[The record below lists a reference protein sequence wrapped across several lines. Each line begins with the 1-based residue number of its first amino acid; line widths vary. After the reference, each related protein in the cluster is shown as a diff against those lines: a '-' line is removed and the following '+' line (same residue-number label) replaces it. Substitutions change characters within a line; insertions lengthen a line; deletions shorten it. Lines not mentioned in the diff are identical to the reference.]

1 MIKIDLNKAAVQA
14 ENFQDGEHWHAG
26 YHTGLL
32 TMTDI
37 FAEAVFHQGATIE
50 QVAQLIT
57 RIRLSTTPVDETDRG
72 PEVTQMPDGTEI

>member
-1 MIKIDLNKAAVQA
+1 MIKIDLNKASLQA
-14 ENFQDGEHWHAG
+14 ENFQDGAHWHAG

-37 FAEAVFHQGATIE
+37 FAEAVFEQGATIE

-57 RIRLSTTPVDETDRG
+57 RIRLSTTPVEEFDQY
-72 PEVTQMPDGTEI
+72 PEVTEMPDGTKI